1 MKFSNFLPWLWL
13 VSWLVTMFF
22 AIFNWNIHFV
32 IYHFIGL
39 LIFSSSLSGMVI
51 YFLIPNP
58 IRKIIW
64 DKWLKMGYAP
74 SYEDKEGNIDKKN
87 GNFREKVQISIFVG
101 FTIIPLV
108 MVLNNVLMTDYS
120 EEKYFIKDVEAK
132 IYKGRYKGHIFNVY
146 NDNRKMKFNLKFRQ
160 VVNISDLS
168 NPDILDSTIFKNFKN
183 GYYPEPVLQRQSE
196 VLLFANFITIK
207 SRKSILG
214 FVEVADG
221 RCNF

>member
-13 VSWLVTMFF
+13 VLWLVTMFF
-22 AIFNWNIHFV
+22 AIFNWNIYFV

-108 MVLNNVLMTDYS
+108 MVLNNVLMTDFS

-146 NDNRKMKFNLKFRQ
+146 NDNRKMKFNLKFSQ
-160 VVNISDLS
+160 VVNISDLP

-196 VLLFANFITIK
+196 VLLFANFITIR

>member
-22 AIFNWNIHFV
+22 AIFNWNIYFV

-87 GNFREKVQISIFVG
+87 GNFRAKVQISIFVG

-108 MVLNNVLMTDYS
+108 MVLNNVLMTDFS

-146 NDNRKMKFNLKFRQ
+146 NDNRKMKFNLKFSQ
-160 VVNISDLS
+160 VVNISDLP

-196 VLLFANFITIK
+196 VLLFANFITIR

>member
-22 AIFNWNIHFV
+22 AIFNWNIYFV

-108 MVLNNVLMTDYS
+108 MVLNNVLMTDFS

-132 IYKGRYKGHIFNVY
+132 IYKGRYKGHNFNVY
-146 NDNRKMKFNLKFRQ
+146 NDNRKMKFNLKFSQ
-160 VVNISDLS
+160 VVNISDLP

>member
-13 VSWLVTMFF
+13 VSWLTTMFF
-22 AIFNWNIHFV
+22 AIFHWNISFG
-32 IYHFIGL
+32 IYHFMGL
-39 LIFSSSLSGMVI
+39 LILSSILSGMVI
-51 YFLIPNP
+51 YFLVPNP

-74 SYEDKEGNIDKKN
+74 SYKDKKDNIDKKN
-87 GNFREKVQISIFVG
+87 GNFREKIQISIFVG

-108 MVLNNVLMTDYS
+108 MVLNNVLMTDFI

-146 NDNRKMKFNLKFRQ
+146 NDNRKMKFNLGFSQ
-160 VVNISDLS
+160 VVNISDLP
-168 NPDILDSTIFKNFKN
+168 NPDRLDSTIFKNSKN
-183 GYYPEPVLQRQSE
+183 GYYPELVLQRQSE
-196 VLLFANFITIK
+196 ILLLANFITVK
-207 SRKSILG
+207 SRKSMLG
-214 FVEVADG
+214 FVEVKDG

>member
-13 VSWLVTMFF
+13 ASWLVTMFF
-22 AIFNWNIHFV
+22 AIFNWNIYFV

-108 MVLNNVLMTDYS
+108 MVLNNVLMTDFS

-146 NDNRKMKFNLKFRQ
+146 NDNRKMKFNLKFSQ
-160 VVNISDLS
+160 VVNISDLP

>member
-13 VSWLVTMFF
+13 VLWLVTMFF
-22 AIFNWNIHFV
+22 AIFNWNIYFV

-146 NDNRKMKFNLKFRQ
+146 NDNRKMKFNLKFSQ
-160 VVNISDLS
+160 VVNISDLP

>member
-13 VSWLVTMFF
+13 VLWLVTMFF
-22 AIFNWNIHFV
+22 AIFNWNIYFV

-108 MVLNNVLMTDYS
+108 MVLNNVLMTDFS

-146 NDNRKMKFNLKFRQ
+146 NDNRKMKFNLKFSQ
-160 VVNISDLS
+160 VVNISDLP

-196 VLLFANFITIK
+196 VSLFANFMTIK

>member
-22 AIFNWNIHFV
+22 AIFNWNIYFV

-146 NDNRKMKFNLKFRQ
+146 NDNRKMKFNLKFSQ
-160 VVNISDLS
+160 VVNISDLP

>member
-13 VSWLVTMFF
+13 VLWLVTMFF
-22 AIFNWNIHFV
+22 AIFNWNIYFV

-108 MVLNNVLMTDYS
+108 MVLNNVLMTDFS

-146 NDNRKMKFNLKFRQ
+146 NDNRKMKFNLKFSQ
-160 VVNISDLS
+160 VVNISDLP

>member
-13 VSWLVTMFF
+13 VLWLVTMFF

-64 DKWLKMGYAP
+64 EKWLKMGYAP
-74 SYEDKEGNIDKKN
+74 SFENKEGNIDKKN

-146 NDNRKMKFNLKFRQ
+146 NDNRKMKFNLKFSQ
-160 VVNISDLS
+160 VVNISDLP